1 MARVVGS
8 FDKSA
13 NYEVSIRKPLD
24 SRSLVP
30 TFADLTTESN
40 WLNDSGKS
48 IVFNG
53 MLVAVAN
60 TADVENSGVYY
71 FFDTGYSTLKG
82 GDVTKSDN
90 WHKICELKELVALEA
105 RIEALEGAT
114 GGVDEEAVN
123 ALIKTQIDA
132 LREEVAAAGYL
143 TADDIAGKADKE
155 HTHTLADIADYTAP
169 DLSNLATKDE
179 VNAKADAEHTHN
191 YATQSDIDTA
201 VAGIQIPDVT
211 NFVTMEDVEAKN
223 YLTAVPE
230 EFVKE
235 SELLEFNYAKQE
247 DVNTAI
253 EDVNNAIAGKA
264 DTEHDHEEYALKTAI
279 PTKISQLEEDV
290 FYVKEENLN
299 DYATV
304 TAMNAVAED
313 VADNTAA
320 IASKAEAADLTAL
333 SSRVDNKADTAA
345 LNNYYD
351 KAEVDQ
357 KITDAVTGGQVDL
370 SGYAKTADLEATTAA
385 VETAQGEIDALE
397 TNVATNYATNKSVDD
412 KIAAFQITYGSF

>member
-114 GGVDEEAVN
+114 GGVDEGAVN
-123 ALIKTQIDA
+123 ALIKTQVDA
-132 LREEVAAAGYL
+132 LRQEVAAAGYL
-143 TADDIAGKADKE
+143 TADDITDKADKQ
-155 HTHTLADIADYTAP
+155 HTHTLADITDYTAP
-169 DLSNLATKDE
+169 DLSNLATKEE
-179 VNAKADAEHTHN
+179 VNA
-191 YATQSDIDTA
+191 
-201 VAGIQIPDVT
+201 
-211 NFVTMEDVEAKN
+211 
-223 YLTAVPE
+223 
-230 EFVKE
+230 
-235 SELLEFNYAKQE
+235 
-247 DVNTAI
+247 
-253 EDVNNAIAGKA
+253 KA
-264 DTEHDHEEYALKTAI
+264 DTEHDHDEYALKTAI

-333 SSRVDNKADTAA
+333 SSKVDNKADATA

-351 KAEVDQ
+351 KATVDQ
-357 KITDAVTGGQVDL
+357 KITDAVTGGQIDL
-370 SGYAKTADLEATTAA
+370 SGYAKTTDLEATTAA
-385 VETAQGEIDALE
+385 VEIAQGEIDALE

>member
-1 MARVVGS
+1 MALNITSNYLYTGKGP
-8 FDKSA
+8 FDSKM
-13 NYEVSIRKPLD
+13 
-24 SRSLVP
+24 LVK
-30 TFADLTTESN
+30 TYADLTAEGTFT
-40 WLNDSGKS
+40 SGS
-48 IVFNG
+48 VYNG
-53 MLVAVAN
+53 MLVAVGLN
-60 TADVENSGVYY
+60 TADASKNGVYY
-71 FFDTGYSTLKG
+71 LYDAT
-82 GDVTKSDN
+82 VTSAFKSPDASVEGN
-90 WHKICELKELVALEA
+90 WHKLCELSELTKLEA
-105 RIEALEGAT
+105 RVAALEGAT

-143 TADDIAGKADKE
+143 TAKDIEGKADKE
-155 HTHTLADIADYTAP
+155 HTHTLDDIADYTAP

-179 VNAKADAEHTHN
+179 VNAKADADHTHD

-253 EDVNNAIAGKA
+253 DDVNNAIAGKA

-299 DYATV
+299 DYATI

-320 IASKAEAADLTAL
+320 IASKAEVADLTAL
-333 SSRVDNKADTAA
+333 SSKVDNKADATA

-370 SGYAKTADLEATTAA
+370 SGYAKTSDLEATTAA

-397 TNVATNYATNKSVDD
+397 TEVATNYATNKSVDD